1 MSQHQSVSL
10 HVDMQ
15 AIRDYA
21 EITGDYNPIHLDP
34 EFAAKTPMGGVIAH
48 GTLSMNLIWR
58 HIELNHGRS
67 TLQGAQLDI
76 KFVAPVRVGDTLTV
90 NVSGDVKAEQQVSV
104 VNQSGLAVIDGVLRL
119 QAD

>member
-58 HIELNHGRS
+58 HIELNHGRDA
-67 TLQGAQLDI
+67 LKDAEIDI
-76 KFVAPVRVGDTLTV
+76 RFVAPVRVGDTLTV
-90 NVSGDVKAEQQVSV
+90 KASGDEHGEQQVKV
-104 VNQSGLAVIDGVLRL
+104 VNQSGQAVIDGVMRLRST
-119 QAD
+119 

>member
-1 MSQHQSVSL
+1 MRQHHPVSL

-21 EITGDYNPIHLDP
+21 EVTGDYNPIHLDP

-58 HIELNHGRS
+58 HIELNHGRAA
-67 TLQGAQLDI
+67 LQGAQLDI

-90 NVSGDVKAEQQVSV
+90 TVAGDGQAERQVSV

>member
-1 MSQHQSVSL
+1 MFP
-10 HVDMQ
+10 
-15 AIRDYA
+15 IRDYA

-67 TLQGAQLDI
+67 ALQGAQLDI

-90 NVSGDVKAEQQVSV
+90 NVSGDVRALQQVSV
-104 VNQSGLAVIDGVLRL
+104 VNQSGLAVIDGVMRL
-119 QAD
+119 PAD

>member
-1 MSQHQSVSL
+1 
-10 HVDMQ
+10 MQ

-58 HIELNHGRS
+58 HIQLNHGRAA
-67 TLQGAQLDI
+67 LQGTQLDI

-90 NVSGDVKAEQQVSV
+90 TATGDGQAERQVSV
-104 VNQSGLAVIDGVLRL
+104 LNKAGLAVIDGVMRL
-119 QAD
+119 PAD